1 MRYVTSHERHGFEK
15 GGVQQGIEQGLQ
27 QGMQQGLQQ
36 GRDIAHIEQSRVDL
50 LEVLQTRFATI
61 PGETVM
67 ALDTIKYPSVLTA
80 LLKQAVLANSME
92 DFDRALRKKIAALE
106 QTS

>member
-15 GGVQQGIEQGLQ
+15 WV
-27 QGMQQGLQQ
+27 QQ

-50 LEVLQTRFATI
+50 LEVLRTRFATI

-80 LLKQAVLANSME
+80 LLKQAVLANSLE
-92 DFDRALRKKIAALE
+92 DFDRALREKIAALE